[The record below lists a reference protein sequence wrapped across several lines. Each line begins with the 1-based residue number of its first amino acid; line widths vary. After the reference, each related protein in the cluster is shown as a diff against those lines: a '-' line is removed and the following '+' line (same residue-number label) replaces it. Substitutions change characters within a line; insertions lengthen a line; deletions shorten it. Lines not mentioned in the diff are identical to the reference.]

1 MFFKEARA
9 MRNGILAMV
18 SSLSMVK
25 VHYNPSNG
33 NVTMSNTLQDSR
45 RVSMNIVD
53 QRGRRITTVVD
64 GVIPTGRHEA
74 VWNAKRIPAGVYI
87 WRIAIDGQEGWT
99 GRIVIGK

>member
-1 MFFKEARA
+1 MFFEEARA

-53 QRGRRITTVVD
+53 QRGRRIAAVID
-64 GVIPTGRHEA
+64 GVIPAGRHEA
-74 VWNAKRIPAGVYI
+74 VWNAKRVPAGVYV
-87 WRIAIDGQEGWT
+87 WRITVDGKDGWT
-99 GRIVIGK
+99 GKIVTCK